1 MRHTSTISSLNGM
14 DTALFGWQRAVTIWE
29 HERGLLYRDGRFVR
43 LLEPGYYQFWRW
55 ERVSVTKVSLRQ
67 TSEVITG
74 QEILTAD
81 KIEVRLS
88 LIAQYAVTNPAL
100 AFNQVNNYIEQLY
113 QDLQLS
119 LRAAVGTRTLDTL
132 LEEREGI
139 DAALLQQVAPLAAA
153 YGVTLSRVGIRDIIL
168 PGQVRSLFLKEVEAD
183 RAGRAELIRARHE
196 LATARARANTAK
208 ILTENP
214 NVVRMQEI
222 DALVTLAGKHG
233 NVVLLPNLAD
243 LLVPRA
249 AGASASA
256 ASGAPSGAEP
266 S

>member
-1 MRHTSTISSLNGM
+1 MRDTYSTSGPDGL
-14 DTALFGWQRAVTIWE
+14 DTTLLGWRRAVTIWQY
-29 HERGLLYRDGRFVR
+29 ERGLLYRDGRFVR
-43 LLEPGYYQFWRW
+43 LLEPGHYEFWRW

-67 TSEVITG
+67 TSEVIAG

-88 LIAQYAVTNPAL
+88 LIAQYAVTNPSL
-100 AFNQVNNYIEQLY
+100 AYNQVENYIEQLY

-132 LEEREGI
+132 LEQREGVDI
-139 DAALLQQVAPLAAA
+139 ALLQQVAPLAAA
-153 YGVTLSRVGIRDIIL
+153 YGVTLSRVGIRDIVL

-183 RAGRAELIRARHE
+183 RVGRAELIRARHE

-222 DALVTLAGKHG
+222 DALLTLAGKEG

-243 LLVPRA
+243 LLIPR
-249 AGASASA
+249 GS
-256 ASGAPSGAEP
+256 
-266 S
+266 